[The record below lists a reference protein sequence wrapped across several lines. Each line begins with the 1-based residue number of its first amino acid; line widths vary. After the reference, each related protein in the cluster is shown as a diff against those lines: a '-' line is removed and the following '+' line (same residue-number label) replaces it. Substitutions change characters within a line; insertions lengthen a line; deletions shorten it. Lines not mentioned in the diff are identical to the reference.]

1 MAIAKLSMPA
11 TSIIFSQPGT
21 GVSPPDPAAADAAAP
36 AADPVAM
43 LVGVSAPGLK
53 SLTWLGDLML
63 SMSQNAMC
71 NMCLYAC
78 SLFNLSV

>member
-11 TSIIFSQPGT
+11 TSIIFSQPGI
-21 GVSPPDPAAADAAAP
+21 GVSPPDPAAAAAAP

-53 SLTWLGDLML
+53 SLTWLEVML

>member
-1 MAIAKLSMPA
+1 MWLELQGVAIEKLSMQAGVA
-11 TSIIFSQPGT
+11 TSTQ
-21 GVSPPDPAAADAAAP
+21 PDPVAADAAAP

-43 LVGVSAPGLK
+43 GVSAQGLN
-53 SLTWLGDLML
+53 SLTWLGDLVL